1 MYGPGQEVMRCQPFV
16 YAIKSNYRHRVCDW
30 CLQLYNDGKVKAC
43 AACKYVCYCSK
54 LCQKKAWKSH
64 HKFECKMTLCFTNHE
79 IELQMIGERVHN
91 WPHAP
96 LHMTQDKKYSV
107 LSKIYFVHHYVNLEL
122 NSSIYSIYRP
132 GQPK

>member
-16 YAIKSNYRHRVCDW
+16 YAIKSNYRNRVCDW
-30 CLQLYNDGKVKAC
+30 CLQMHNEGEVKAC

-64 HKFECKMTLCFTNHE
+64 HKFECRMTLCFTNHE
-79 IELQMIGERVHN
+79 IELQMIGEQVHT

-96 LHMTQDKKYSV
+96 LHMTQDKNYGVFSKKNS
-107 LSKIYFVHHYVNLEL
+107 LFNSTILLNSKI
-122 NSSIYSIYRP
+122 
-132 GQPK
+132 